1 MKFVVCPHACCCPPS
16 PLFPA
21 CSFCLQAPSE
31 IAGKAP
37 HTPQLDLAHR
47 SHWLRTQLKDGVKC
61 SSCTHGHMV
70 KRTARTTIRRN
81 AEGNGDKKEKA
92 KRDVKSMKTDK
103 KREKKKEQ
111 PEQAPTV
118 IYHFALLGRHHKI
131 IEKEEFLCFQELRH
145 QMLRLEM
152 GYGQP
157 ALAQE
162 NRESSVNSTN
172 PEEIEKR
179 SAFEAFLF
187 CSF

>member
-21 CSFCLQAPSE
+21 CSFCLPAPSE

-37 HTPQLDLAHR
+37 HTPQLDSAHR
-47 SHWLRTQLKDGVKC
+47 SHWRKMFELYTW
-61 SSCTHGHMV
+61 SHGEKNSKNNNTK
-70 KRTARTTIRRN
+70 KRRRKRRQ
-81 AEGNGDKKEKA
+81 ERKSKERCKEHENGQKKGEKKE
-92 KRDVKSMKTDK
+92 
-103 KREKKKEQ
+103 E

-118 IYHFALLGRHHKI
+118 IYHFALRGRHHKI
-131 IEKEEFLCFQELRH
+131 NEKEELLCFQELRH

-162 NRESSVNSTN
+162 NRESFVNSTN